1 MNALA
6 STNKQFAEWIDE
18 ECRHLDLVASWTT
31 LVEQYQGCNFTDNI
45 TDQQRL
51 MEFKQVIKETNK
63 FLTRMKNALGKVADV
78 DSAVE
83 VLIKQFD
90 SKDTENI
97 VERWQLLYNMLKQS
111 WIRTH
116 IQQLQDMKQEDR
128 EESYEW
134 RP

>member
-6 STNKQFAEWIDE
+6 STNKQFAAWVDE
-18 ECRHLDLVASWTT
+18 ECRHLDLVASWHT
-31 LVEQYQGCNFTDNI
+31 LVEQYDSCRFTDGI

-63 FLTRMKNALGKVADV
+63 FLTRMRNALGKVADI
-78 DSAVE
+78 DSAIE

-116 IQQLQDMKQEDR
+116 IQQLQDMNDQR
-128 EESYEW
+128 EEQDEW
-134 RP
+134 NR

>member
-6 STNKQFAEWIDE
+6 STNKQFAEWVDE

-31 LVEQYQGCNFTDNI
+31 LVEQYQGCSFTDNI

-63 FLTRMKNALGKVADV
+63 FLTRMRNALSKVADV

-116 IQQLQDMKQEDR
+116 VQQLQDMKQEDR
-128 EESYEW
+128 EDSYEW
-134 RP
+134 RS

>member
-6 STNKQFAEWIDE
+6 STNKQFAAWVDE
-18 ECRHLDLVASWTT
+18 ECRHLDLVASWNT
-31 LVEQYQGCNFTDNI
+31 LVEQYDSYKFTDGI

-63 FLTRMKNALGKVADV
+63 FLTRMRNALGKVADI
-78 DSAVE
+78 DSAIE

-116 IQQLQDMKQEDR
+116 IQQLQDMNDQR
-128 EESYEW
+128 EEQDEW
-134 RP
+134 N

>member
-1 MNALA
+1 M
-6 STNKQFAEWIDE
+6 
-18 ECRHLDLVASWTT
+18 
-31 LVEQYQGCNFTDNI
+31 EQYQGCSFTDNI

-63 FLTRMKNALGKVADV
+63 FLTRMRNALSKVADV

-116 IQQLQDMKQEDR
+116 VQQLQDMKQEDR
-128 EESYEW
+128 EDSYEW
-134 RP
+134 RS

>member
-6 STNKQFAEWIDE
+6 STNKQFAAWVDE
-18 ECRHLDLVASWTT
+18 ECRHLDLVASWNT
-31 LVEQYQGCNFTDNI
+31 LVEQYDSCRFTDRI

-63 FLTRMKNALGKVADV
+63 FLTRMRNALGKVADI
-78 DSAVE
+78 DSAIE

-116 IQQLQDMKQEDR
+116 IQQLQDMNDQR
-128 EESYEW
+128 EEQDEW
-134 RP
+134 N

>member
-6 STNKQFAEWIDE
+6 STNKQFAAWVDE
-18 ECRHLDLVASWTT
+18 ECRHLDLVASWNT
-31 LVEQYQGCNFTDNI
+31 LVEQYDSCRFTDRI

-63 FLTRMKNALGKVADV
+63 FLTRMRNALGKVADI
-78 DSAVE
+78 DSAIE

-116 IQQLQDMKQEDR
+116 IQQLQDMNDQR
-128 EESYEW
+128 EEQDEW
-134 RP
+134 NR

>member
-1 MNALA
+1 M
-6 STNKQFAEWIDE
+6 
-18 ECRHLDLVASWTT
+18 
-31 LVEQYQGCNFTDNI
+31 VEQYDSCRFTDGI

-63 FLTRMKNALGKVADV
+63 FLTRMRNALSKVADI
-78 DSAVE
+78 DSAIE

-116 IQQLQDMKQEDR
+116 IQQLQDMNDQR
-128 EESYEW
+128 EEHDEW
-134 RP
+134 NR

>member
-6 STNKQFAEWIDE
+6 STNKQFAVWVDE
-18 ECRHLDLVASWTT
+18 ECRHLDLVASWNT
-31 LVEQYQGCNFTDNI
+31 LVEQYDSCRFTDGI

-63 FLTRMKNALGKVADV
+63 FLTRMRNALGKVADI
-78 DSAVE
+78 DSAIE

-116 IQQLQDMKQEDR
+116 IQQLQDMNDQR
-128 EESYEW
+128 EEHDEW
-134 RP
+134 NR